1 MQRKQCCVM
10 IARNRPA
17 VNRRQEKDFAGYN
30 ERGRIKAA
38 NGNKSMVRCLPVL
51 QMRPGSGTKLKF
63 CMKTYC
69 LPALCR
75 TRAPSCLTRLLI
87 VSTLAAGIIR
97 PASATLR
104 VRNDVRHAEQWFRLY
119 DDLPRAWKT
128 RRAVLLREMS
138 ERDIARLA
146 GQLGADEG
154 DRNGDSVID
163 GCYQNAGYDDNA
175 PPLITVCDTLRGE
188 QAGLV
193 FAHEYGHFVWNEL
206 LSDEQRARYTRLWRS
221 QKRAHHLITEYARDS
236 DEEGFAEAFAYYA
249 RHASQ
254 LTRKDPAS
262 AQFLRD
268 LSALRLSD
276 DRDGD
281 NTPDSDGKH
290 PKTSDG

>member
-1 MQRKQCCVM
+1 M
-10 IARNRPA
+10 
-17 VNRRQEKDFAGYN
+17 G
-30 ERGRIKAA
+30 
-38 NGNKSMVRCLPVL
+38 RCLPVL
-51 QMRPGSGTKLKF
+51 QTRSAFGAKTKL
-63 CMKTYC
+63 CTKTFR
-69 LPALCR
+69 LPAPCG
-75 TRAPSCLTRLLI
+75 TRAISGLTRLLTA
-87 VSTLAAGIIR
+87 SALAVGLTR
-97 PASATLR
+97 PVSATLR

-146 GQLGADEG
+146 AQLGADEG
-154 DRNGDSVID
+154 DRDGDSVID

-206 LSDEQRARYTRLWRS
+206 LNDEQRGRYTRLWRN
-221 QKRAHHLITEYARDS
+221 QKRAHHLVTEYARDS
-236 DEEGFAEAFAYYA
+236 DEEGFAEAFAHYA
-249 RHASQ
+249 RHSSQ

-276 DRDGD
+276 APDSD
-281 NTPDSDGKH
+281 NTPDSDSKR